1 MFKKL
6 TFFLFFVIA
15 FVSLEAQVQTDTLP
29 PYKKDNHMPA
39 FRIQKFDDSWLTR
52 DQLPKNV
59 PTVIIYFSPDCAHC
73 KHEAREI
80 VKNIDKLKNVNF
92 VWISYKEMELI
103 KEFFYVLDLY
113 KYPNMYAGRDPKYM
127 VPAFYRVKFTP
138 FVAVYDKK
146 GLFVKAFD
154 GGAEMPQ
161 LLPLLK

>member
-1 MFKKL
+1 MTKKL
-6 TFFLFFVIA
+6 TLFLFSLIA
-15 FVSLEAQVQTDTLP
+15 FMSLNAQVQTDTLP

-39 FRIQKFDDSWLTR
+39 FKIQKFDNSWLTR

-59 PTVIIYFSPDCAHC
+59 QTVIIYFSPDCGHC
-73 KHEAREI
+73 KHEAKEI
-80 VKNIDKLKNVNF
+80 IKHIDKLKTVNF
-92 VWISYKEMELI
+92 VWISYKPMEEI
-103 KEFFYVLDLY
+103 KEFYYVLGLD
-113 KYPNMYAGRDPKYM
+113 KFSNMYIGRDPNYA

-161 LLPLLK
+161 LLPLLQ